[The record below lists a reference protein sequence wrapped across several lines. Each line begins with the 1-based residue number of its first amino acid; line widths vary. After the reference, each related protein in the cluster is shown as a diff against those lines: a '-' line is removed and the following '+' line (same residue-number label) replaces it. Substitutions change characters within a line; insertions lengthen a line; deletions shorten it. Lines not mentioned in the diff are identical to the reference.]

1 MDLLKISRAVDPK
14 NELMS
19 YLANSFRAT
28 EHITSIGIGRAI
40 GYSHPITLAKSESE
54 TYAGYFRSKYL
65 ISAREKVSEL
75 NEVIL
80 VDHEAIIRYAQKF
93 YAIRCE
99 NAHSDGS
106 LANDFLDPI
115 ARLTNV
121 SVHLSQDDIAIIR
134 DDFANLIKINQLALD
149 WYKK

>member
-14 NELMS
+14 NELLT

-40 GYSHPITLAKSESE
+40 AYSHPITLAKSDSE
-54 TYAGYFRSKYL
+54 TYSGHFRSQYL
-65 ISAREKVSEL
+65 IPARDKVSEL

-80 VDHEAIIRYAQKF
+80 VDHEAIIHYAQKF
-93 YAIRCE
+93 YSIRCE
-99 NAHSDGS
+99 CAHSDGT
-106 LANDFLDPI
+106 LVNDFIDPI
-115 ARLTNV
+115 SRLTGI
-121 SVHLSQDDIAIIR
+121 SIHLAQDDLAIIK
-134 DDFANLIKINQLALD
+134 DNFAQLVKVNQLALD